1 MQTATPAE
9 QLYTAGQSMQ
19 IAGQAKCISH
29 LRANMD
35 TDNQGF
41 FKTWKGYRQNLNT
54 RNLGKIFCE

>member
-9 QLYTAGQSMQ
+9 QLYTAGQSMR

-41 FKTWKGYRQNLNT
+41 SKRGKATGKT
-54 RNLGKIFCE
+54 